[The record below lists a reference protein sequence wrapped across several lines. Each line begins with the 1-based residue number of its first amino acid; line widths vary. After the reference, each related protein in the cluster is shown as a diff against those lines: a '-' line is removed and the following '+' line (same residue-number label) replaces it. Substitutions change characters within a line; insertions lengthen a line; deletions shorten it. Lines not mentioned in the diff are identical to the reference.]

1 VKIGFLFF
9 EEFLNN
15 KDPSFSL
22 VGFSGGRDECL
33 ENLRYSR
40 REGVSLGCVHVKE
53 ERERELITTATKMR
67 LESLKCVCVCVCVIK
82 ISSNGY
88 SY

>member
-1 VKIGFLFF
+1 MSENRIFVLWRIFK
-9 EEFLNN
+9 NN

-22 VGFSGGRDECL
+22 VWFSGGRDECL

-53 ERERELITTATKMR
+53 ERELITTATKMR
-67 LESLKCVCVCVCVIK
+67 LESLKCVCVCECDE
-82 ISSNGY
+82 N
-88 SY
+88 